1 MTKSLT
7 FSSPVVE
14 NQDIIFYN
22 FVGNFIPPEWR
33 NLTNNC
39 GKQLSKTSRQL
50 LSLIVSCIK
59 TDNHNDTK
67 ELQEGYH
74 FFQKELEVCQK
85 RVKQCLTELQT
96 SGFIDFALI
105 TTTIKH
111 NLKCRNILSI
121 KLLKKFMSFRK
132 ANDNSYQFNYTNSQ
146 SIHKKIS
153 IQPEKIYHPTVKN
166 FQKNASIYISILS
179 RYGKNQENCGQVC
192 GQTASEPESTEEQN
206 VNLPLEVTEKRGK
219 KSVLETASTTEQ
231 SFNLSSEVMV
241 SSDEQNLPELGLAEE
256 KSFNLPTEITV
267 SSVNEALPY
276 NSTDGNRP
284 LQKLAYAEEF
294 EGDTERRTAAY
305 SDVREDSSTGST
317 HKLPAEVEFSKRSNF
332 SEVTP
337 TDDKSNSD
345 SDSDSTDGYSGGS
358 ESEQEASGKL
368 SGWLAD
374 IAKKAKGW
382 YLPRKLEEFYPLTE
396 EDATWLRKRTG
407 RNYELSYINKLL
419 IKHSVDS
426 PNNRFPCKQA
436 VLDLLHKS
444 I

>member
-1 MTKSLT
+1 MTESLT
-7 FSSPVVE
+7 FSNPVVE

-59 TDNHNDTK
+59 TNRYDNTQDSQ

-74 FFQKELEVCQK
+74 FFQQELGVSQS
-85 RVKQCLTELQT
+85 RVKQCLTELQK
-96 SGFIDFALI
+96 SGFIYHTLI
-105 TTTIKH
+105 TTVKYNI
-111 NLKCRNILSI
+111 KCRNILCI
-121 KLLKKFMSFRK
+121 KLLKKFTNFRK
-132 ANDNSYQFNYTNSQ
+132 ANNNSYHFNHTNIQ
-146 SIHKKIS
+146 SSYQKILTQPRENSNSTQKKL
-153 IQPEKIYHPTVKN
+153 KKMHL
-166 FQKNASIYISILS
+166 YISILS
-179 RYGKNQENCGQVC
+179 RYEKNKENCGQVC
-192 GQTASEPESTEEQN
+192 GQPVSEPESTEEQN
-206 VNLPLEVTEKRGK
+206 VNLPLEVTEKRGE
-219 KSVLETASTTEQ
+219 KSLSEPALTTEQ

-241 SSDEQNLPELGLAEE
+241 SSDEQSLLEIGSVEE
-256 KSFNLPTEITV
+256 KSFNLPTEITA

-317 HKLPAEVEFSKRSNF
+317 HKLPAEVEFSERSNF

-337 TDDKSNSD
+337 TDDKSD
-345 SDSDSTDGYSGGS
+345 SDSDSTGGYSGGS

-368 SGWLAD
+368 SGWLTD

-382 YLPRKLEEFYPLTE
+382 YSPRELETFYPLSE
-396 EDATWLRKRTG
+396 EDAIWLRK
-407 RNYELSYINKLL
+407 
-419 IKHSVDS
+419 
-426 PNNRFPCKQA
+426 
-436 VLDLLHKS
+436 
-444 I
+444 